1 MKALQKKRRANRARG
16 RVPGRPA
23 KAAVDRSSIRE
34 VLGYSAPS
42 VSALARESASGV
54 PAGSVAVNQ
63 APVVQRKCDD
73 CAREDESKTGGAQAA
88 KQPEEE
94 IQRKSEPGRLPEPE
108 AVSEVLGGAR
118 VGGSGL
124 PTAERTHVEGHLG
137 CNLGGVRV
145 HADSHA
151 ADLSARLSAR
161 AFTVGND
168 VYFGQGEYQ
177 PQTQHGRF
185 LIAHELTHVAQQRQG
200 VQVEGGVGREGD
212 AYERQADA
220 VGEKVARGEPAPA
233 TANPAESGATAASTP
248 AVQRYAEVTG
258 QPYDR
263 LSDDGKLAVKDHK
276 RDAWAEPSQI
286 TQSNKVLDGLKSKVK
301 VEELSGND
309 VTVTPPGKKS
319 TVTLKKFRMI
329 NRVGG
334 GGETELVDDCGGANQ
349 QILGSETLGYE
360 SFVGVN
366 KRGTTQEYTSPSA
379 YIADDNAAGGIV
391 STTEKMSGEIYI
403 RIFEREFKKTLSRKD
418 ALKEWAKLDAA
429 EQKRLSQKYGINE
442 FAVPEVGQGITI
454 GSERDMPGSSQNGYN
469 FHFGFNLMMS
479 GPDYITLED
488 YDSSGVRYYFDMYG
502 PESKGQAWA
511 QAASNVNALD
521 DRFTVMVVQHPESLK
536 GTINTAAA
544 HFEDDPGAATGTKA
558 LDKGTQVVIL
568 RKGVSWMKV
577 EVKSGPRT
585 GQSGW
590 ILNQFFSGT

>member
-1 MKALQKKRRANRARG
+1 MKALQKKRRPNRARR
-16 RVPGRPA
+16 RVPVRPA
-23 KAAVDRSSIRE
+23 KAETDRSALRE

-42 VSALARESASGV
+42 VSPPARESASGV
-54 PAGSVAVNQ
+54 TAGSVAVTQ
-63 APVVQRKCDD
+63 AAVVQRKCDD
-73 CAREDESKTGGAQAA
+73 CAREDESKSGGAQAA
-88 KQPEEE
+88 KEPEEE
-94 IQRKSEPGRLPEPE
+94 LQRKAELGRLPEPE

-118 VGGSGL
+118 VGGSAL
-124 PTAERTHVEGHLG
+124 PAGERTQMEDHLG
-137 CNLGGVRV
+137 CDLGGVRV

-161 AFTVGND
+161 AFTVGKD

-177 PQTQHGRF
+177 PQTQQGRF

-220 VGEKVARGEPAPA
+220 VGEKVARGESAPA
-233 TANPAESGATAASTP
+233 RANAAESGATAASTP
-248 AVQRYAEVTG
+248 AVQRYAEVVG
-258 QPYDR
+258 EPYDR

-276 RDAWAEPSQI
+276 RDAWADPSQI

-301 VEELSGND
+301 VEELSGSD
-309 VTVTPPGKKS
+309 VTVTPPGKK
-319 TVTLKKFRMI
+319 TTLTLKKFRMI
-329 NRVGG
+329 DRVG

-349 QILGSETLGYE
+349 QILGSESHGYE

-403 RIFEREFKKTLSRKD
+403 RIFEREFKKTLTRKE
-418 ALKEWAKLDAA
+418 ALKEWSKLSAA
-429 EQKRLSQKYGINE
+429 EQKRLSEKYGINE

-469 FHFGFNLMMS
+469 FHFGFNLMKS

-536 GTINTAAA
+536 GTINAAA
-544 HFEDDPGAATGTKA
+544 VHFEDDPSAPTGTKA
-558 LDKGTQVVIL
+558 LEKGVQVVIL

-577 EVKSGPRT
+577 EVKSGLLT

>member
-16 RVPGRPA
+16 HVPGRPA
-23 KAAVDRSSIRE
+23 KAEVDRSSIRE

-42 VSALARESASGV
+42 VSAPARESESGV
-54 PAGSVAVNQ
+54 KAGSVVVAQ

-73 CAREDESKTGGAQAA
+73 CARDDESKSGGAQAA
-88 KQPEEE
+88 KEPEEE
-94 IQRKSEPGRLPEPE
+94 VQRKAEPRRLPEPE

-118 VGGSGL
+118 VGGSAL
-124 PTAERTHVEGHLG
+124 PPGERTHMEGHLG
-137 CNLGGVRV
+137 CDLGGVRV

-151 ADLSARLSAR
+151 ADLSARLCAR

-177 PQTQHGRF
+177 PQTQQGRF

-212 AYERQADA
+212 AYERQADV
-220 VGEKVARGEPAPA
+220 VGVKVAKGEPATA
-233 TANPAESGATAASTP
+233 TANSGESGVTVASTP
-248 AVQRYAEVTG
+248 AVQRYAEIVG
-258 QPYDR
+258 KPYDR

-276 RDAWAEPSQI
+276 RDAWADPSQI

-319 TVTLKKFRMI
+319 AVTLKKFRMI

-334 GGETELVDDCGGANQ
+334 GEAELVDDYGHANQ
-349 QILGSETLGYE
+349 QILGSETFRYE
-360 SFVGVN
+360 SFVGIN
-366 KRGTTQEYTSPSA
+366 KRGTTQQYTSPSA
-379 YIADDNAAGGIV
+379 YGPDDNAAGGIV

-403 RIFEREFKKTLSRKD
+403 RIFEREFKRTLSRKD
-418 ALKEWAKLDAA
+418 ALKEWAKLGAA
-429 EQKRLSQKYGINE
+429 EQKRLSEKHGINQ

-454 GSERDMPGSSQNGYN
+454 GSERDMPGSSQKRYN
-469 FHFGFNLMMS
+469 FHFGFNLMKS
-479 GPDYITLED
+479 GPDYITVED
-488 YDSSGVRYYFDMYG
+488 YDHSGVRYYFDMYG

-536 GTINTAAA
+536 GTINAAA
-544 HFEDDPGAATGTKA
+544 VHFEDDPSAPTGTKA
-558 LDKGTQVVIL
+558 LEKGVRVVIL

-577 EVKSGPRT
+577 EVKSGLRT

-590 ILNQFFSGT
+590 ILNHFFSGT